1 MAMLRFLVFLS
12 LLVLGQAIQFEIPEV
27 AEVVHE
33 IKLKYSEYFNY
44 DGSNINAN
52 LTTRD
57 NDVQCRQSST
67 PYWYEQIAHRGVAA
81 TGPAG
86 YSVYRNVKDYGAKGD
101 GVTDDTAA
109 INAAISAG
117 GRCGRGCTTTSTTP
131 ALIGNPN
138 NPPVLKA
145 RADFQG
151 FGIIDG
157 NPYWTENLNWISTN
171 VFLRQATGIH
181 WPTSQA
187 TSLQNVVFEL
197 SRDAGNRH
205 TGLFCESGSAGFLS
219 DLTFNGGIVGASIGN
234 QQFTMRNLVFNG
246 CGTAISISINNCGIG
261 LDITA
266 GGSSAQNV
274 GSVIMI
280 DSTITNTPIGIT
292 TSFTTTSS
300 PATAG
305 TAGATVLAGGTLL
318 IQAWG
323 QGNRYTPNG
332 PQRFQGSFTPV
343 SRPTSLLSSNG
354 RYYTQS
360 KPQYNTL
367 GVASFVSVRNYG
379 ATGNANTDDTAALQ
393 NAINAA
399 TSAGQILYVDCGMYK
414 VTSTI
419 FIPAGARIVG
429 EGYATILSS
438 GSFFNDMNNPK
449 PVVKVGNAGDTGRVE
464 WSDMIVSGQG
474 QQQGAVLIEWNLASP
489 SGTPSGMW
497 DVHTRVGGI
506 AGSNLQVAQCL
517 KQPSSTVVRT
527 ACIGAYQLMRIT
539 TSASGLY
546 MENVWLWT
554 ADHDVDDQGLQ
565 QIDVYVG
572 RGLNIESTAGN
583 IWLVGTGVEHN
594 TLYQYQLYNTQKIY
608 LGFAQI
614 ETPYYQP
621 NPQAPHP
628 SPCAASGIG
637 GNCRSAWGL
646 RIVGSQDILA
656 YGAGLYSFFDNWSTT
671 CSNNP
676 GPENCQANIF
686 SLEGTNT
693 RVTVYCLA
701 TVGTTNMITQN
712 GGTLAYYADNQN
724 VYPQVIALF
733 RCMNSLGRS

>member
-131 ALIGNPN
+131 AVVYFPLEHIYFHLLSSTSISRSSLEIPTIHQCLR
-138 NPPVLKA
+138 PELTSKDSHQCVLETGQKL
-145 RADFQG
+145 R
-151 FGIIDG
+151 FGYKKYPLA
-157 NPYWTENLNWISTN
+157 N
-171 VFLRQATGIH
+171 QATGIH

-246 CGTAISISINNCGIG
+246 CGTAI
-261 LDITA
+261 
-266 GGSSAQNV
+266 
-274 GSVIMI
+274 
-280 DSTITNTPIGIT
+280 
-292 TSFTTTSS
+292 
-300 PATAG
+300 

-628 SPCAASGIG
+628 SPSTPRGMIRTWWPAA
-637 GNCRSAWGL
+637 
-646 RIVGSQDILA
+646 QHLA
-656 YGAGLYSFFDNWSTT
+656 
-671 CSNNP
+671 
-676 GPENCQANIF
+676 
-686 SLEGTNT
+686 
-693 RVTVYCLA
+693 
-701 TVGTTNMITQN
+701 
-712 GGTLAYYADNQN
+712 
-724 VYPQVIALF
+724 
-733 RCMNSLGRS
+733 